1 MHYNKLD
8 LSIIKSLTID
18 SGSVDKTILDIKLL
32 DKMGEVEKQM
42 HRLESWFITF

>member
-42 HRLESWFITF
+42 HRLES